1 MEFLIYCFSIF
12 FVAYML
18 KYASIF
24 DRLRTAAVPALPG
37 WLQTLLGCSFC
48 LAFWITAA
56 LSLFTG
62 FTPMI
67 LAAPPCVL
75 LIDLTYRK
83 LAGESGDKL
92 PDDFSEKLDKSI
104 QTAVHEEIKKQ
115 SRADGFLSRKQDAT
129 DNQPPILK

>member
-24 DRLRTAAVPALPG
+24 DRLRAAAMPALPG
-37 WLQTLLGCSFC
+37 WLQTLLSCSFC

-83 LAGESGDKL
+83 LAGESSDKF
-92 PDDFSEKLDKSI
+92 PEDFSEKFGSDI
-104 QTAVHEEIKKQ
+104 QSAVRKEIEKQ
-115 SRADGFLSRKQDAT
+115 SRADGFLSSEQSTA
-129 DNQPPILK
+129 DNHPSILK